1 VSAGRAEPIDELF
14 SQCVQTIFFEP
25 AARTPGSDPKEIVM
39 SDPDSNPV
47 FPRHLPHQPNLEQLK
62 KQAKELL
69 ERFRAS
75 DSTAVAEVRQFE
87 RNPDP
92 THFALNDAQ
101 RVLARAYG
109 FQSWPKLKAFVDG
122 ATIARFA
129 DAVKA
134 GDLAQVRSMLAMRP
148 ELVSMDR
155 AGNDEHRG
163 LHYAVLRRDV
173 AMVKLLME
181 AGADAHKGIWPNRD
195 ATSALTIARDREY
208 SEIVAIIEEEE
219 RLRREEMS
227 CPNATVSPMQDEIS
241 AAIMNGDTATAK
253 LLLEK
258 DLSLIQA
265 CDRNGATPLHIAAQV
280 ADVGLVSWL
289 LNRRANVRKQDIRDR
304 TALDRAAH
312 SAEPRNDYAL
322 RFPALARLLL
332 DHGAEITLS
341 AAVALGDVERVRTMI
356 AADPAVL
363 GRTLRN
369 GGLLSLAVNHNQL
382 AMVSLLLDLGAD
394 VDERVMLEEL
404 EEPTLSWGAPLWY
417 AALGNQLEIAR
428 LLLDRGA
435 DPNAN
440 VYASGWPLSNA
451 WNHEGGAVKRLLLE
465 RGARPQPHTVAA
477 NHDVAEARRLLE
489 NNPSEHVVEELLWSA
504 ADHGC
509 PDIVA
514 MALRLIPRPLNDRTS
529 HWVLMQP
536 IRGASGDPARNEGH
550 FASLD
555 LILREGVDPNVA
567 RMGATTLHFVAAR
580 GGLDGASRA
589 RFAAM
594 LIDHGARLDLR
605 DDLLKS
611 TPLGWA
617 CRWGRLEMAEVLI
630 ARGALVQE
638 TDTEP
643 WATPAAWAKRMDHS
657 KIVSL
662 LEGTSGAGH
671 G

>member
-1 VSAGRAEPIDELF
+1 
-14 SQCVQTIFFEP
+14 
-25 AARTPGSDPKEIVM
+25 M
-39 SDPDSNPV
+39 SDPHSPSV
-47 FPRHLPHQPNLEQLK
+47 STRHLPQQPNLEQLK

-69 ERFRAS
+69 ERVRAGE
-75 DSTAVAEVRQFE
+75 STAVAEVRQFE
-87 RNPDP
+87 RNPDLS
-92 THFALNDAQ
+92 HFALNDAQ

-109 FQSWPKLKAFVDG
+109 FQSWPKLKALVDG

-134 GDLAQVRSMLAMRP
+134 GDVAQVRSMLTLRP

-173 AMVKLLME
+173 PMVKLLME
-181 AGADAHKGIWPNRD
+181 AGADARKGIWPNRD
-195 ATSALTIARDREY
+195 ATSALTLARDREY

-227 CPNATVSPMQDEIS
+227 CPNATISPMQDEIT
-241 AAIMNGDTATAK
+241 AAILNGDTAMAK
-253 LLLEK
+253 RLLEE
-258 DLSLIQA
+258 DRSLIQA

-280 ADVGLVSWL
+280 ADVGLVAWL
-289 LNRRANVRKQDIRDR
+289 LDHKANVRKQDMRDS

-312 SAEPRNDYAL
+312 SAEPRNDCAQ
-322 RFPALARLLL
+322 RFPALSRLLL
-332 DHGAEITLS
+332 DHGAEMTIS
-341 AAVALGDVERVRTMI
+341 AAVALGDVQRVREMI
-356 AADPAVL
+356 AADPAML
-363 GRTLRN
+363 RRTLRN

-382 AMVSLLLDLGAD
+382 PMVSLLLDLGAD

-404 EEPTLSWGAPLWY
+404 EEPTISWGAPLWY

-451 WNHEGGAVKRLLLE
+451 WNHKGGAVKRLLLE

-489 NNPSEHVVEELLWSA
+489 DNPSEHVVEELLWSA

-509 PDIVA
+509 PEIVA
-514 MALRLIPRPLNDRTS
+514 MALTHIQWPLNDRTS

-536 IRGASGDPARNEGH
+536 IRGAGGDPARNEGH

-567 RMGATTLHFVAAR
+567 RMGATTLHFTAAR
-580 GGLDGASRA
+580 GGLDGTSRA

-594 LIDHGARLDLR
+594 LIEHGARLDLR

-617 CRWGRLEMAEVLI
+617 CRWGRLEMVEVLV
-630 ARGALVQE
+630 ARGALVEE
-638 TDTEP
+638 TDAEP
-643 WATPAAWAKRMDHS
+643 WATPIAWAKRMDHS
-657 KIVSL
+657 QIVSL
-662 LEGTSGAGH
+662 LDGTSGAGH